1 MAEELRKTPDVD
13 LLPMR
18 QRLAWM
24 AAIWLVSVGMM
35 ALVSLAIR
43 AWLT

>member
-1 MAEELRKTPDVD
+1 MDEVHDTAHER
-13 LLPMR
+13 LPVW

-24 AAIWLVSVGMM
+24 AAIWSLSVGAMV
-35 ALVSLAIR
+35 LVSLAIR

>member
-1 MAEELRKTPDVD
+1 MAEIRGSSHDD
-13 LLPMR
+13 LLPIW

-24 AAIWLVSVGMM
+24 AAIWALSVGTL

-43 AWLT
+43 AWLS

>member
-1 MAEELRKTPDVD
+1 MAEIRDSSHD
-13 LLPMR
+13 QMLPVW

-24 AAIWLVSVGMM
+24 AAIWSLSVGAMV
-35 ALVSLAIR
+35 LVSLTIR

>member
-1 MAEELRKTPDVD
+1 MVEARKASDD
-13 LLPMR
+13 HLLPVW

-24 AAIWLVSVGMM
+24 AGIWALSVGVM
-35 ALVSLAIR
+35 LSVSLAIR